1 MLYVLSA
8 CTSGLAGFLH
18 TARYSG
24 GAADAGDALM
34 MTSIAAVVIGGVS
47 LFGGAGRVSGTVIGA
62 LILAVL
68 ETGLIMVNVQTFYK
82 YIVVGVIVIM
92 AVLMD
97 QARDIIIGRA
107 EAG

>member
-1 MLYVLSA
+1 MPFAQL
-8 CTSGLAGFLH
+8 
-18 TARYSG
+18 
-24 GAADAGDALM
+24 GDLQVPAL
-34 MTSIAAVVIGGVS
+34 
-47 LFGGAGRVSGTVIGA
+47 IGA

-68 ETGLIMVNVQTFYK
+68 ETGLVMIDVQTFYK

-107 EAG
+107 ERGGA